1 MMGYEPKTMQTK
13 PDVLLLSYT
22 LILLAVRFFLKLF
35 LTKNCL
41 PTIFRDSNPRPFICR
56 PNTYVTFSYMLLVDS
71 ATH

>member
-35 LTKNCL
+35 YCMQRFMPAKVKVGLCVKDIN
-41 PTIFRDSNPRPFICR
+41 S
-56 PNTYVTFSYMLLVDS
+56 
-71 ATH
+71 